1 MTLDKSDQ
9 HLIIELLV
17 TPNTVIYMAS
27 FKDDSK
33 VESSARFTSN
43 EALRNLYFR
52 RIMNRSLFNCQILQ
66 DICRDKDVQDLRISK
81 TIESHGNEVIHME
94 IGDPNFNS
102 PKTAKDAAINAI
114 MNNYTH
120 YTSSGGI
127 DELKEASIRVTEKS
141 RDLN

>member
-1 MTLDKSDQ
+1 MNKKLVQLSNITG
-9 HLIIELLV
+9 HLQGQK
-17 TPNTVIYMAS
+17 M
-27 FKDDSK
+27 F
-33 VESSARFTSN
+33 
-43 EALRNLYFR
+43 
-52 RIMNRSLFNCQILQ
+52 QILE
-66 DICRDKDVQDLRISK
+66 LAK

-127 DELKEASIRVTEKS
+127 DELKDASIRVKKNQEI
-141 RDLN
+141 